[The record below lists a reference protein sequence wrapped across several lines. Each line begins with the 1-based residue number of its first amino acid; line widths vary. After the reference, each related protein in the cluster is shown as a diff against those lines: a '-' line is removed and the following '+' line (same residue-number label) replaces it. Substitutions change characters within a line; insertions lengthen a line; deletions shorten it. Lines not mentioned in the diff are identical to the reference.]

1 MHQSHRFRRAINVG
15 ALVLALAVG
24 LACKGEDG
32 GTHSSR
38 PPADRHVDPK
48 KQRTVEIR
56 AKSDAPYDVVVRAAK
71 VGDSRGDYTREKVAG
86 GEYKQTLDYTSGL
99 KIEVMITATG
109 HRTDPL
115 SCEIADGTQRSRDR
129 AAGTVQCKLTTSR

>member
-1 MHQSHRFRRAINVG
+1 MHQSRKSHRALSVAMLVVTLAI
-15 ALVLALAVG
+15 G

-38 PPADRHVDPK
+38 PPADRKVDPK
-48 KQRTVEIR
+48 AQRTVTIR
-56 AKSDAPYDVVVRAAK
+56 AEGDAPYDVVVRASK
-71 VGDSRGDYTREKVAG
+71 SGDARGDYTREKVAG
-86 GEYKQTLDYTSGL
+86 GTYKQTLDYTSGL
-99 KIEVMITATG
+99 KITVMITATG